1 MSRLT
6 EARRLHVFQPRA
18 QIRAI
23 ALAADQ
29 AAELGDRETC
39 IDHVTRI
46 FHLLDSACEA
56 AASFDNGKSLRQS
69 ARGSQ

>member
-1 MSRLT
+1 MSSLT
-6 EARRLHVFQPRA
+6 EARRLHHVFQPRA
-18 QIRAI
+18 QIRAL

-46 FHLLDSACEA
+46 FQLLDSACEA
-56 AASFDNGKSLRQS
+56 DASFDMENRCTRQ
-69 ARGSQ
+69 